1 MKKSIL
7 VVTLLL
13 IFSFC
18 FYGCSDQKDSTAKN
32 SGTVIGKIEAIDNNV
47 ITLALAEADTMT
59 DGASSFDPEN
69 FKGEMPS
76 GFDPENFDG
85 EMPSGFDPE
94 NFDGEM
100 PSGFDRENFNGEMPS
115 GFDRENFNGDMPSD
129 FDPENFDGEM
139 PGSFGFGMG
148 GMMGFDASSLTYTGE
163 TETYTVPEG
172 MKIGDGDYTS
182 LKVNDIVMISFDQ
195 EGGISELRVVPTEAQ
210 APKSTSE
217 STSNDTA
224 SEQ

>member
-18 FYGCSDQKDSTAKN
+18 FYGCSGQKDSTAKN
-32 SGTVIGKIEAIDNNV
+32 SGTVIGKIEAIDNNI

-59 DGASSFDPEN
+59 DGSSNFDRENFKGEMPSGFDPEN

-94 NFDGEM
+94 NFKGEM
-100 PSGFDRENFNGEMPS
+100 PSG
-115 GFDRENFNGDMPSD
+115 

-210 APKSTSE
+210 APKSTSG
-217 STSNDTA
+217 STSNNTA